1 MFTIPKPVGNKL
13 IVFPLDTEEQVIGGV
28 VIPGNVNAELESGKI
43 VAVSPTLKELFS
55 VGETILYPTA
65 SGTAQI
71 IDKKPHKWLD
81 ANEVWG
87 IADSEKPEDKQ
98 DNL

>member
-28 VIPGNVNAELESGKI
+28 IIPGNVNAELESGRI
-43 VAVSPTLKELFS
+43 VARSETLKDLFN
-55 VGETILYPTA
+55 VGETVLYPSST
-65 SGTAQI
+65 GTAQI

-81 ANEVWG
+81 VNEVWG
-87 IADSEKPEDKQ
+87 IADYTKPEDKQ
-98 DNL
+98 DSL